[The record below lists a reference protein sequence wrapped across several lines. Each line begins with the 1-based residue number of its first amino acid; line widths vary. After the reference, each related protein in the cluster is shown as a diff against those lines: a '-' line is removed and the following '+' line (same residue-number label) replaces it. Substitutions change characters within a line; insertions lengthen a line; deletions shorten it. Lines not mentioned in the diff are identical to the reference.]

1 MNQSFFPIII
11 IGIFT
16 FIPLWIGAAAGK
28 ESLWNTEDFFVQ
40 SRKMSTLTA
49 FFTVYATWWSS
60 FAFLGSS
67 AYFYIRGPVYW
78 TGMAWNILFGVLY
91 YIVGK
96 RIWYYGKIN
105 GYITPTDF
113 FSDIYNSKILNGL
126 ITLLMMIFTLPYL
139 QIQLSGGAYLIEIA
153 SNGLISWKVSGLI
166 FYLIIII
173 YLWAGGL
180 RAVAWADIFYGI
192 LIILGMLI
200 GGIYLVEKVGGMTF
214 LFESLQNT
222 NAEYLKLPGP
232 TGDSDEWLWISM
244 FLVMPLGALMGPQ
257 LWIRMYCV
265 KKGQSFSIMPFL
277 LSIAT
282 IAYLGSMLSGNVGVL
297 LEPDINAPDA
307 IYPILLLKHAPT
319 WLTAFLLCCGAAAA
333 MSTSNS
339 QIHAISAVYSI
350 DIHKKYINPNVSD
363 RRLVFIGR
371 WAIVFFSAV
380 AYIMLVNFPGLL
392 VQIGMIALSGT
403 AQVFVPT
410 VGALIWKRANANSA
424 IAGLISGITVLI
436 VCTFILDMTAAHGG
450 VIGLGSNAFIFI
462 IIGFMQKNNNEV
474 WNKIIKYKETYNR
487 YTI

>member
-1 MNQSFFPIII
+1 MNYSFIPIII

-16 FIPLWIGAAAGK
+16 FVPLWIGAAAGK

-40 SRKMSTLTA
+40 SRKMSTFTS

-78 TGMAWNILFGVLY
+78 SGIAWNILFGILY
-91 YIVGK
+91 YTIGK
-96 RIWYYGKIN
+96 RIWFHGKTN

-113 FSDIYNSKILNGL
+113 FSDVYHSKTLDGL
-126 ITLLMMIFTLPYL
+126 ITLLMILFTLPYL

-192 LIILGMLI
+192 LILLGMMI
-200 GGIYLVEKVGGMTF
+200 GGFYLVEKVGGITY
-214 LFESLQNT
+214 LFESIQYSNPEHLQ
-222 NAEYLKLPGP
+222 LPGP
-232 TGDSDEWLWISM
+232 MGDSDEWLWISM
-244 FLVMPLGALMGPQ
+244 FMITPIGALMGPQ

-265 KKGQSFSIMPFL
+265 EKRESFSIMPFL
-277 LSIAT
+277 FSIMA
-282 IAYLGSMLSGNVGVL
+282 IVYLGSMLVGTVGVL
-297 LEPDINAPDA
+297 LEPDIEVPDV
-307 IYPILLLKHAPT
+307 IYPMLLLKKAPT

-350 DIHKKYINPNVSD
+350 DVHKKYINPNISD

-371 WAIVFFSAV
+371 WAIVFFSAI

-410 VGALIWKRANANSA
+410 VGALVWKRANSKSA
-424 IAGLISGITVLI
+424 IAGLLSGVSVLVI
-436 VCTFILDMTAAHGG
+436 CTFIFKMTAAHSGL
-450 VIGLGSNAFIFI
+450 IGLMINAMIFI
-462 IIGFMQKNNNEV
+462 SIGFITK
-474 WNKIIKYKETYNR
+474 K
-487 YTI
+487 